1 MITYTW
7 SIVTCERDVAT
18 GGITVA
24 HWRCN
29 ATDGELSASAYGTCG
44 FTPVAKSPEFKPY
57 IEITEAEVLT
67 WVYKTVEKT
76 TTEAS
81 LSDEV
86 NSRANPVTISG
97 TPW

>member
-1 MITYTW
+1 MITYKW
-7 SIVTCERDVAT
+7 SIATCERDVAT

-44 FTPVAKSPEFKPY
+44 FTPDAAAPYFKTY
-57 IEITEAEVLT
+57 ADITEAEVLS
-67 WVYKTVEKT
+67 WVYPSVDKAL
-76 TTEAS
+76 TETS
-81 LSDEV
+81 LSDKI
-86 NSRANPVTISG
+86 NLLANPVTISG